1 MRSVSNSVRFGQ
13 PEVMNFDDD
22 TMAGNAATGYTDE
35 FLDAAVSKL
44 DSLFGRGYAKDHPEL
59 IAAYLATSATNLS
72 TFIHSAI
79 AMQPAEGWEDL
90 LASIDED
97 ELTEN

>member
-1 MRSVSNSVRFGQ
+1 MSL
-13 PEVMNFDDD
+13 DDD
-22 TMAGNAATGYTDE
+22 TMASDAATGHTDE
-35 FLDAAVSKL
+35 FLDAAVAKL
-44 DSLFGRGYAKDHPEL
+44 DALFGRGYAKDNPEL
-59 IAAYLATSATNLS
+59 VAAYLAASASNLK
-72 TFIHSAI
+72 TFIQSAL